1 MKKAFVIVLVFASI
15 SGYSQDKQIKK
26 NNIKSITETFIDYS
40 SGVEVK
46 YVESDEVYD
55 QNGELVEIKDN
66 KGGKFVMHEK
76 YAYDAAG
83 NKIKEIRY
91 DAKGK
96 IERIVDYK
104 YQGKLKT
111 ERIDYFPNGKV
122 RSRKIYTYTT
132 HEQ

>member
-1 MKKAFVIVLVFASI
+1 MKKTLLLVLVLSGIGASA
-15 SGYSQDKQIKK
+15 QDKQMKK
-26 NNIKSITETFIDYS
+26 NNIKSVTETFIDYS
-40 SGVEVK
+40 TGVEVK
-46 YVESDEVYD
+46 YVESEEVYD
-55 QNGELVEIKDN
+55 LNGELIEIKDN

-83 NKIKEIRY
+83 NKVKEVRY

-96 IERIVDYK
+96 VERTVEYK

-132 HEQ
+132 NE

>member
-1 MKKAFVIVLVFASI
+1 MKKTLLLVLVLSGIGASA
-15 SGYSQDKQIKK
+15 QDKQMKK
-26 NNIKSITETFIDYS
+26 NNIKSVTETFIDYS
-40 SGVEVK
+40 TGVEVK
-46 YVESDEVYD
+46 YVESEEVYD
-55 QNGELVEIKDN
+55 LNGELIEIKDN

-83 NKIKEIRY
+83 NKVKEVRY

-96 IERIVDYK
+96 VERIVEYK

-132 HEQ
+132 NE